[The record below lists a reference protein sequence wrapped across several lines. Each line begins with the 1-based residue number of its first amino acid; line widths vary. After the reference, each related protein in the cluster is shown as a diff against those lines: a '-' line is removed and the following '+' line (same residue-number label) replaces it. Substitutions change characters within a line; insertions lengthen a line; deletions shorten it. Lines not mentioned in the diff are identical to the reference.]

1 MATAVSPHPFRPSQ
15 ICVTRIME
23 PPVYQLPQGL
33 SPGVRVKAMVYDYG
47 FWTVIEVE
55 RQDVRWQVFVILLL
69 L

>member
-1 MATAVSPHPFRPSQ
+1 
-15 ICVTRIME
+15 ME